1 MAVPGS
7 AGREQLVA
15 SWLGVDSQAFFCLGG
30 FALLLSNCIQF
41 CAKSLCAFQ
50 AFDDFS

>member
-1 MAVPGS
+1 MATSVS

-15 SWLGVDSQAFFCLGG
+15 SWLGVDPQAFALGA

-41 CAKSLCAFQ
+41 CAKSLCVFQ
-50 AFDDFS
+50 ALDDFS